1 MDRFKDMGT
10 VVMGKSE
17 SGSVRE
23 GDVLMIM
30 PNKVYLY
37 PPCVD

>member
-17 SGSVRE
+17 SGSVSE
-23 GDVLMIM
+23 DDCLIIM
-30 PNKVYLY
+30 PNKVHLY
-37 PPCVD
+37 PLV